1 MELGQKLAGIARTI
15 NHGKGYTVEF
25 DMPEGVYTSKHFDRV
40 VYHTPENEG
49 LRFGVGAHET
59 AGKTR
64 CFVHPDD
71 GRRVREML
79 DSIPA

>member
-25 DMPEGVYTSKHFDRV
+25 DMPEGVYTSKHFDKH
-40 VYHTPENEG
+40 VYHTPENED

-59 AGKTR
+59 VGKTR
-64 CFVHPDD
+64 CFVHPEDEA
-71 GRRVREML
+71 RVRAMFAN
-79 DSIPA
+79 IPV